1 MNVQIRK
8 LILAVI
14 HNFRNLTK
22 CSIRYPVSVFIDLT
36 GQYHANRSCHR
47 HFVGIIQTV
56 IVRIV
61 PNGTANHALVLLL
74 ESGIIMSG
82 ILAACKVYCVHGAV
96 AVRNFPYRS
105 TILVSV
111 GIVIRICRRNNVFV
125 CTRQICAV
133 QSEVAVL
140 GAVSSHTILCR
151 QIIAA
156 EIFQT
161 ELIACGKIHIVDSHP
176 GGQIR
181 QCVFAVCICA
191 CAGCIRRVVRLPLVA
206 VIIILYCLDGNICNC
221 RLVLCGIRRIICF
234 VLHAVIVV
242 VDPDPSGDVPYCQLF
257 KAGIITGNIF
267 LSENISAVHCIIRA
281 VCIRS
286 CTNKIGVFRQ
296 IMALRI
302 QIAVPCG
309 IIALPVPGNGVIVRH
324 FACHL
329 QLIIAEIG
337 LAVHIAECVYI
348 VELVL
353 AVCVR
358 RCLPCAS
365 GRMIAA
371 VCITVIL
378 FQCDLHTRNISLA
391 GILQAVVICI
401 VPDTSNDLCLFDLLQ
416 AAVPVCL
423 GCGICNVIVT
433 AVVVLSVC
441 RIGFCLCLSSQ
452 NQILIRCCQIEVL
465 ALIRVFKSLEFA
477 VAACPGNAVGDL
489 TVSVLRQCVQLQP
502 IASQIPLAAD
512 LHKCGNIF
520 EMIVPVAVG
529 VYSCSVILL
538 CCRQP
543 CGAVPVIL
551 LQRHRQAFHA
561 SFFRRHAAVIIG
573 IIPDSSADRR
583 CLERPNAAM
592 VLVLAVTAF
601 CDVVDRIRIRNCTVS
616 AVVIRVVLRCVS
628 GMFSGKRLCLCCNDQ
643 VFLLAHE
650 SEFAVLPVQ
659 LVVVGKYS
667 NCIAVRQCI

>member
-82 ILAACKVYCVHGAV
+82 ILAACKVYGVHGTI

-140 GAVSSHTILCR
+140 GTVSSHTILCR

-161 ELIACGKIHIVDSHP
+161 ELIACGIIHIVDSHP

-191 CAGCIRRVVRLPLVA
+191 CAGCIRRVVRLPLAA

-296 IMALRI
+296 ITALRI

-324 FACHL
+324 FACHF
-329 QLIIAEIG
+329 QLIIAEVG
-337 LAVHIAECVYI
+337 F
-348 VELVL
+348 
-353 AVCVR
+353 
-358 RCLPCAS
+358 
-365 GRMIAA
+365 A
-371 VCITVIL
+371 VCITERIHIVKPVLAVGIRIL
-378 FQCDLHTRNISLA
+378 LEYAGRLIVAVGIAVVLLQRNFYAGNVSLA
-391 GILQAVVICI
+391 GILQAVVIRI

-465 ALIRVFKSLEFA
+465 ALIRIFKSLEFA
-477 VAACPGNAVGDL
+477 VAACLGNAVGDL

-529 VYSCSVILL
+529 IYSCGVILL

-643 VFLLAHE
+643 IFLLAHE